1 MSTRA
6 SIIIKR
12 EGETVAQ
19 LYHHFDGYEL
29 GVWKTL
35 HTVFNK
41 YDETKRIGYKDL
53 IPLLYKLEILQ
64 EGREL
69 EPKERNHSDIEY
81 LYFVDLETSK
91 ITYYKGNKD
100 ELEASWIY
108 EDYGEETYKHLKE
121 LNGDLLEELE
131 LKQRERVKH
140 YKETGKRTYI

>member
-12 EGETVAQ
+12 GGETVAQ
-19 LYHHFDGYEL
+19 LYHHRDGYEL

-69 EPKERNHSDIEY
+69 EPKERNHGDIEY

-91 ITYYKGNKD
+91 ITYFKGNKD
-100 ELEASWIY
+100 ERE
-108 EDYGEETYKHLKE
+108 ERGHDGEIE

-140 YKETGKRTYI
+140 YKETGERNYI

>member
-1 MSTRA
+1 MATRA
-6 SIIIKR
+6 TIILKR

-19 LYHHFDGYEL
+19 MYHHWDWYEL

-35 HTVFNK
+35 HSVFNK
-41 YDETKRIGYKDL
+41 YDETKRIWYKDL

-91 ITYYKGNKD
+91 ITYFKGNKD
-100 ELEASWIY
+100 ERE
-108 EDYGEETYKHLKE
+108 EKGHEGEIE

-131 LKQRERVKH
+131 LKERERLKH
-140 YKETGKRTYI
+140 YKETGERTY